1 MKYFALVIGLTLWVV
16 LSSCESGTAT
26 GPGAGAT
33 GAEPG
38 AQTPAATET
47 EQCLKPLLIS
57 QGLKSKSM
65 EEQVALFARAA
76 SLCAVSEEQMLSYV
90 RENKESL

>member
-1 MKYFALVIGLTLWVV
+1 MKYVALVLGLTLWVA
-16 LSSCESGTAT
+16 LSSCESGTA
-26 GPGAGAT
+26 PGTRAT
-33 GAEPG
+33 GTVPG

-76 SLCAVSEEQMLSYV
+76 SLCAVGEEQMLSYV